1 MGGEDVNPPFEWA
14 VSRICE
20 EFHCLPSEAMKEIMD
35 DPSQMAF
42 DIMELRAY
50 AAAKE
55 ALDNAKKESDIPK
68 SPMVEKVWEVI
79 GELVKRQKE
88 EE

>member
-1 MGGEDVNPPFEWA
+1 M
-14 VSRICE
+14 
-20 EFHCLPSEAMKEIMD
+20 PSEAMKEIMD

>member
-1 MGGEDVNPPFEWA
+1 M
-14 VSRICE
+14 
-20 EFHCLPSEAMKEIMD
+20 PSEAMKEILD

-68 SPMVEKVWEVI
+68 SPMVEKVWEVM
-79 GELVKRQKE
+79 GELVKLRKE
-88 EE
+88 E

>member
-1 MGGEDVNPPFEWA
+1 M
-14 VSRICE
+14 
-20 EFHCLPSEAMKEIMD
+20 PSEAMKEILD

-55 ALDNAKKESDIPK
+55 ALDNAKRPEDLPTG
-68 SPMVEKVWEVI
+68 PMVEKVWIVQH
-79 GELVKRQKE
+79 ELVERQKE
-88 EE
+88 GK

>member
-1 MGGEDVNPPFEWA
+1 
-14 VSRICE
+14 
-20 EFHCLPSEAMKEIMD
+20 MD